1 MATRIDPFRELDRMA
16 SQLLSGRGLRQMPMD
31 LYKDGEK
38 YVVEADLPG
47 VDPSSVDIDV
57 DGQLLT
63 IRAERKVS
71 TAEREGTQWITRE
84 RETGSYV
91 RQLNL
96 GQDVDMESIRA
107 DYNSGVLKVTIP
119 VSAKSQP
126 RKIKVNVGG
135 GTETIQ
141 AQSSTSAGSPGLS
154 SEDRGH
160 TAPQVDP
167 NN

>member
-63 IRAERKVS
+63 IRAERKA
-71 TAEREGTQWITRE
+71 TTEREGAQWITRE
-84 RETGSYV
+84 RESGSYV

-96 GQDVDMESIRA
+96 GQDVDLENISA
-107 DYNSGVLKVTIP
+107 DYDSGVLTVTIP
-119 VSAKSQP
+119 VSPKAQP

-135 GTETIQ
+135 GSETIQ
-141 AQSSTSAGSPGLS
+141 ATSSTDAGSPGLS
-154 SEDRGH
+154 SEDRGQS
-160 TAPQVDP
+160 TPQVDP
-167 NN
+167 NI